1 MSLSIDGARKLLDS
15 MIANKMAYLEKSEN
29 NFIKKEVEDLAL
41 VNESMKDI
49 HRMMVYQEEQKSQ
62 HIKII
67 KQLQFSYKLL
77 RKIYEVQMLGKLD
90 IDKIQSVEEWKAEFN
105 RLIKTPQNVG

>member
-15 MIANKMAYLEKSEN
+15 MIANKISYLEKSDN

-90 IDKIQSVEEWKAEFN
+90 IDKIQSVEIHIIICSN
-105 RLIKTPQNVG
+105 